1 MMPEPRGIVFD
12 LDGTLI
18 DSAGDIAAAVNHAL
32 GDNGRKPLPMATIR
46 RFVGDGA
53 RMLCSRAVGLPE
65 RHPDVD
71 QVLESYTAFYLA
83 HPTDHTRWMP
93 QARAVLDELRRFRL
107 AIATNKPRD
116 TTDVVLARL
125 GVRSLFS
132 AVSAGGDVGTI
143 KPSPEPLLYVAKQ
156 LGLAINEMVMVGDGP
171 QDVEAGRRA
180 GCRTI
185 GVHGGFL
192 GPERLIAA
200 QPDVILDSLA
210 ELPGVL
216 DRWGD
221 ATTRAH

>member
-1 MMPEPRGIVFD
+1 MMPAPRGIVFD

-32 GDNGRKPLPMATIR
+32 VDNGRKPLPMATIR

-53 RMLCSRAVGLPE
+53 RMLCARAVGLPE
-65 RHPDVD
+65 KHPDVD
-71 QVLESYTAFYLA
+71 KVLDSYLAFYLA

-93 QARAVLDELRRFRL
+93 QARTVLDELRRYRL
-107 AIATNKPRD
+107 AIATNKPRS

-132 AVSAGGDVGTI
+132 VIAAGGDVMAT
-143 KPSPEPLLYVAKQ
+143 KPSPEPILFIAKQ
-156 LGLAINEMVMVGDGP
+156 LGLSPDQLVMIGDGP

-185 GVHGGFL
+185 GVQGGFL
-192 GPERLIAA
+192 APERLIAA
-200 QPDVILDSLA
+200 QPDVILESLA

>member
-32 GDNGRKPLPMATIR
+32 VEKGRKALPMATIR

-53 RMLCSRAVGLPE
+53 RSLCARAVGLPE

-71 QVLESYTAFYLA
+71 GVLESYLAYYLA
-83 HPTDHTRWMP
+83 HPTDLTRWMP
-93 QARAVLDELRRFRL
+93 KARAVLDELRRFRL
-107 AIATNKPRD
+107 AIATNKPRN

-132 AVSAGGDVGTI
+132 AVSAAGDVPFV
-143 KPSPEPLLYVAKQ
+143 KPAPDPILHIAKQ
-156 LGLAINEMVMVGDGP
+156 LGLNPDQMVMVGDGP

-185 GVHGGFL
+185 GVKGGFL
-192 GPERLIAA
+192 APERLIAA
-200 QPDVILDSLA
+200 QPDVILGSLA
-210 ELPGVL
+210 ELPAVL

-221 ATTRAH
+221 ATTRAK